1 MREGEGQRGREKK
14 KKIYNNT
21 SKSIFMAHIFKVA
34 WFLLIKYNSLVENFE
49 TAYKQEKIEIITNP
63 TTQY

>member
-1 MREGEGQRGREKK
+1 
-14 KKIYNNT
+14 
-21 SKSIFMAHIFKVA
+21 MAHIFKVA